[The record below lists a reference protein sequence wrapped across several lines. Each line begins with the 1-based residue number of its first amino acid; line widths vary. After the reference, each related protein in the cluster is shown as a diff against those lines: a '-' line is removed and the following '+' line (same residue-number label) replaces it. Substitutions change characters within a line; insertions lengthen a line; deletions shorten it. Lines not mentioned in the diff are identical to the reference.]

1 MTTFYELIINMRLE
15 IEIIEAIQED
25 LNKIA
30 RILSIKQREMENTQG
45 ASAQLSRLIQYLL
58 LRG

>member
-15 IEIIEAIQED
+15 IEIKEAIHGD

-30 RILSIKQREMENTQG
+30 RISLIKQRN
-45 ASAQLSRLIQYLL
+45 YKN
-58 LRG
+58 